1 MTMTDFDPS
10 QVAIKPAATVMLVD
24 DRPDLQVLMMRRDA
38 NTVFAGGMWVF
49 PGGSVDDS
57 DDHVDFQTISEHR
70 SETEA
75 CDLLDLPTGGLAY
88 YIAAI
93 RECFEEAGVLLAR
106 VKGDE
111 QAVQLTDT
119 LHTSRFEQH
128 RDDVNDGSLSFIHM
142 VQQENL
148 IMDAGE
154 MHYVARWITPV
165 GPPRRFDARFFVARM
180 PKAQEP
186 IHDNRETVHAA
197 WLSPKDI
204 LGQVASG
211 KMILMSPTL
220 RMIRCLALFDSTDQ
234 VIAAAKANLSDQR
247 ARVDQAG
254 EIVLPGEPGYDSGAE
269 DIESGWIRLR
279 PLVA

>member
-1 MTMTDFDPS
+1 
-10 QVAIKPAATVMLVD
+10 MLVD
-24 DRPDLQVLMMRRDA
+24 DKPDLQVLMMRRDA

-70 SETEA
+70 TEA
-75 CDLLDLPTGGLAY
+75 EACQLLDLPKGGLAY

-106 VKGDE
+106 VKGDD
-111 QAVQLTDT
+111 QAIQLTDIM
-119 LHTSRFEQH
+119 HTSRFEQH
-128 RDDVNDGSLSFIHM
+128 RDDVNDGNLSFIDM

-154 MHYVARWITPV
+154 MHYVARWITPL

-180 PKAQEP
+180 PEGQEP
-186 IHDNRETVHAA
+186 IHDNRETVHAT

-204 LGQVASG
+204 LKHVASG

-220 RMIRCLALFDSTDQ
+220 RMIRCLALFDTTDQ
-234 VIAAAKANLSDQR
+234 VIAAARANLPDQR
-247 ARVDQAG
+247 ARVDDSG
-254 EIVLPGEPGYDSGAE
+254 IIVLPGEPGYDHGAE
-269 DIESGWIRLR
+269 NIESGWIRLR
-279 PLVA
+279 PLVT

>member
-1 MTMTDFDPS
+1 MTDFNPTE
-10 QVAIKPAATVMLVD
+10 VAITPAATVMLVD

-70 SETEA
+70 TEA
-75 CDLLDLPTGGLAY
+75 EACRLLDLAKGGLAY

-106 VKGDE
+106 IKGDD
-111 QAVQLTDT
+111 QAIQLT
-119 LHTSRFEQH
+119 HVSYTSRYELH
-128 RDDVNDGSLSFIHM
+128 RDAVNDGSLSFIDM

-154 MHYVARWITPV
+154 MHYVARWITPL

-180 PKAQEP
+180 PEGQEP

-197 WLSPKDI
+197 WLSPRDI
-204 LGQVASG
+204 LAQVARG
-211 KMILMSPTL
+211 KMTLMSPTL
-220 RMIRCLALFDSTDQ
+220 RMIKCLALFDNTDQ
-234 VIAAAKANLSDQR
+234 VIRAAMANLPDER
-247 ARVDQAG
+247 ARVDDG
-254 EIVLPGEPGYDSGAE
+254 GRIVLPGEPGYENGAE
-269 DIESGWIRLR
+269 NIESGWIRLR
-279 PLVA
+279 PLVT